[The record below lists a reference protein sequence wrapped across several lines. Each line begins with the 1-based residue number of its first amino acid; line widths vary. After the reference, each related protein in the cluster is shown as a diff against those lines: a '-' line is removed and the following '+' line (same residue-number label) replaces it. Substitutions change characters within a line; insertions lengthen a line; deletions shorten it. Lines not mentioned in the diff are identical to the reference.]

1 MDSVYAALYLNL
13 SSLISRA
20 NTSLIPRKKRS
31 QNSNLGLS
39 LFPSAPCL
47 NTSLNCELT
56 IICRRARI
64 TIAEKEAI
72 AQDTQEALARKEAEA
87 EERRKQS
94 HDLVAESIRRELA
107 ESGFLIYAALV

>member
-1 MDSVYAALYLNL
+1 MDSVYAALYLDLNAL
-13 SSLISRA
+13 VSRA

-31 QNSNLGLS
+31 QNFNSGPS
-39 LFPSAPCL
+39 LFPSALCY
-47 NTSLNCELT
+47 NISLSCVLT

-107 ESGFLIYAALV
+107 ESEFSIYATLV

>member
-1 MDSVYAALYLNL
+1 VDSVYAALYLDL
-13 SSLISRA
+13 SSLVSRA
-20 NTSLIPRKKRS
+20 NTSLIPGKKRN
-31 QNSNLGLS
+31 QNSNLGPS
-39 LFPSAPCL
+39 LFPSALCF
-47 NTSLNCELT
+47 NISLNCELT

-72 AQDTQEALARKEAEA
+72 AQDTQEALARKEAGA

-107 ESGFLIYAALV
+107 ESEFFIYVTPV